1 MYIRVR
7 HMKAEN
13 SDIRFLEVTE
23 RSAQKFRAGLVAAM
37 NAIIYPRISFLRQWT
52 VASCKYSCSFENL
65 KKARDSGFQNE
76 Q

>member
-1 MYIRVR
+1 MYVRAR

-13 SDIRFLEVTE
+13 SDRSLEVTE
-23 RSAQKFRAGLVAAM
+23 RSAQKFRAGLMVTMSAT
-37 NAIIYPRISFLRQWT
+37 IYPRISFLHHWT

-65 KKARDSGFQNE
+65 KKLRDSGFQNE